1 MAAQR
6 QRPELPALLDDSV
19 RRLAAE
25 NDPIE
30 QQRHAL
36 TFWDHVVDGA
46 DSIAFRL
53 MFNSLRPA
61 YEPALP
67 ALATLMAAEV
77 GRPEAYRKLADAIV
91 AGHPADAEQ
100 AARDLLEPAA
110 TALITAITSL
120 EDER

>member
-1 MAAQR
+1 LAAQR

>member
-1 MAAQR
+1 
-6 QRPELPALLDDSV
+6 
-19 RRLAAE
+19 
-25 NDPIE
+25 
-30 QQRHAL
+30 
-36 TFWDHVVDGA
+36 
-46 DSIAFRL
+46 
-53 MFNSLRPA
+53 MFNSLRA
-61 YEPALP
+61 AHQPALP